1 MMAISRF
8 FGVYKLCLCLRS
20 YEYVDVGSGFVCSM
34 EQQTS
39 EAGRLL
45 YQYDVHRSFLGTW
58 KLHQDFGDASDLFV
72 FDGSCASSYLFHVHP
87 NVGRA
92 SCNQQCGAIQLS
104 NLRGTSSSA
113 PRTTRQAR
121 VTTRPAQCCGGGP
134 RADHIRHNDK
144 LNWHLAGT
152 SL

>member
-1 MMAISRF
+1 MVRISRF
-8 FGVYKLCLCLRS
+8 FGLYKLCLCLRS

-58 KLHQDFGDASDLFV
+58 KLHQDFGDASDLFISG
-72 FDGSCASSYLFHVHP
+72 GSCASYYLLHVHQ

-92 SCNQQCGAIQLS
+92 VCNKRCGAIQLS
-104 NLRGTSSSA
+104 NLRDASSSA
-113 PRTTRQAR
+113 PRATRQAR
-121 VTTRPAQCCGGGP
+121 VTV
-134 RADHIRHNDK
+134 
-144 LNWHLAGT
+144 
-152 SL
+152 